1 MNRLI
6 WTCFLVLLTLVACQ
20 PTPQAPVE
28 AAAPTPLEQT
38 ASAPAE
44 QMATPSHV
52 RKLDRALPLRVELDI
67 PFEFRGSRSYK
78 AEDGTARKNA
88 SIEFFR
94 GDALTVQQEIRLAL
108 LRAGYTAGSEPT
120 ELKKNRYSTTYTGD
134 NLPTLEVVSN
144 SSRTVKRKN
153 KDAVGVVRFDW
164 PE

>member
-6 WTCFLVLLTLVACQ
+6 WISPLVLLTLVACQ
-20 PTPQAPVE
+20 PAPQTPAEAPAQTPQAQTVD
-28 AAAPTPLEQT
+28 TPLEQL
-38 ASAPAE
+38 
-44 QMATPSHV
+44 ATPSHI
-52 RKLDRALPLRVELDI
+52 RKLERALPLRVGLDM

-94 GDALTVQQEIRLAL
+94 GDALTVQQDIRRAL

-144 SSRTVKRKN
+144 SNRTVKRKN